1 MTASGRIW
9 KLVAEL
15 PAAVTGSALVAV
27 LLGLLSPGWSGI
39 AAMSA
44 WFVLAGLAGTR
55 AGERGLARLIL
66 RGREPTPVEQATL
79 AGPISRLCAQG
90 LGPPAVD
97 IWVVDRPGWA
107 DGFARRTLLVST
119 ELVRQLRQQRLS
131 EDEAMAL
138 LASAIGRGRSGL
150 PTLDAPL
157 LLLSVPYFPFLTV
170 AAALRH
176 STGARAVLISLAWRT
191 RWLPIMA
198 GAWQSAIVHHRPGLA
213 AATISFGVLTH
224 LVPIAFRRSSRALQ
238 LAGDDFA
245 AQAGQ
250 TAGLIQFLGRHPDD
264 EFAVERLH
272 RLAPP
277 PARLTVVN

>member
-1 MTASGRIW
+1 MKASGRIW

-39 AAMSA
+39 AAMLA
-44 WFVLAGLAGTR
+44 WFVMAGLTGTR

-119 ELVRQLRQQRLS
+119 RLVKHLRQQRLS

-157 LLLSVPYFPFLTV
+157 LLLSVPCFPFLTV
-170 AAALRH
+170 AAALRR
-176 STGARAVLISLAWRT
+176 STGAIAMLISLAWRT
-191 RWLPIMA
+191 RWLPIMS
-198 GAWQSAIVHHRPGLA
+198 GAWQSATVHHRPGLA

-250 TAGLIQFLGRHPDD
+250 TAGLIQFLGRHLND